1 MFVRLWIIS
10 TELYIRRN
18 CECGIFKLDSGVK
31 SSWTYKSDSG
41 WIELNWKAFEEQ
53 WILMKVFIQ
62 FQVFV
67 CVLVCV
73 AYASA
78 GFLGGGGGGGGGG
91 WSGGNF

>member
-1 MFVRLWIIS
+1 MVSNLVEHIKVI
-10 TELYIRRN
+10 L
-18 CECGIFKLDSGVK
+18 V
-31 SSWTYKSDSG
+31 
-41 WIELNWKAFEEQ
+41 ELNWKAFEEQ
-53 WILMKVFIQ
+53 WILTKVFFQ